1 MERKSIQKR
10 KTNET
15 EVEVILNLDGEGK
28 TKIDTGIDF
37 LNHMLDLFSFFAM
50 FDLEIKATGDV
61 NIDIHHSN
69 EDIGITLGKTI
80 KDCLKDGEG
89 INRFGYAYAPMDDV
103 LVRAVVDISGR
114 PCFEYSETN
123 TLPGSGIKTNTKDEY
138 TLTEAE
144 HFLES
149 ISQQCGLN
157 INIGI
162 VKGSADAHHVMEAI
176 FKAFGLALKQAC
188 SIDPRRKGITS
199 TKGVIDL

>member
-1 MERKSIQKR
+1 MERKSLQKR

-15 EVEVILNLDGEGK
+15 EVEVKLNIDGEGK
-28 TKIDTGIDF
+28 TNIKTGIDF
-37 LNHMLDLFSFFAM
+37 LDHMLQLFGFFAM
-50 FDLEIKATGDV
+50 FDLDIKAAGDV

-69 EDIGITLGKTI
+69 EDVGITLGKAI
-80 KDCLKDGEG
+80 KESLQDAQG

-114 PCFEYSETN
+114 SRFEYTEQN
-123 TLPGSGIKTNTKDEY
+123 DLPSAGVKTNTKDEY
-138 TLTEAE
+138 TLHEAE

-149 ISQQCGLN
+149 ICQQCSINL
-157 INIGI
+157 NIGI
-162 VKGSADAHHVMEAI
+162 IKGSSDAHHVMEAM

>member
-69 EDIGITLGKTI
+69 EDIGITLGKAI

-114 PCFEYSETN
+114 ARFEYTEKNDVPQT
-123 TLPGSGIKTNTKDEY
+123 GVKTNTKDEY

-162 VKGSADAHHVMEAI
+162 VKGSGDAHHVMEAI